1 MVLLF
6 LQSPTMNKIY
16 IHILFIAI
24 TGTVI
29 SCSPKNISTRYY
41 FQNEKVLDSIEE
53 SYKTISSKNPFSIG
67 FTSRDFNTVSVS
79 ILTDTLRYIYEFTVG
94 ESRLADTLTNYHLPA
109 KPVIDLIGQMQ
120 SIRCTWIN
128 TYDYYIDE
136 KKHSRIF
143 MSIKPV
149 ALKRPFKNA
158 KYYILTY
165 FQQPQYFDSQGQLL
179 ERRKLRRLRKI
190 NGEIFKR
197 INDKVCYT
205 VSVKFR

>member
-1 MVLLF
+1 MIK
-6 LQSPTMNKIY
+6 PYHT
-16 IHILFIAI
+16 ILFVVL
-24 TGTVI
+24 TGAVV

-53 SYKTISSKNPFSIG
+53 SYKKLNRTNPFSLG
-67 FTSRDFNTVSVS
+67 FTSRDFETVSVT
-79 ILTDTLRYIYEFTVG
+79 IDTDTLNYIYEFTVG
-94 ESRLADTLTNYHLPA
+94 ESRLADTLTKYNMPA
-109 KPVIDLIGQMQ
+109 TPVIELIKQMQ

-128 TYDYYIDE
+128 TYNYYVDE
-136 KKHSRIF
+136 NKRSLIF

-165 FQQPQYFDSQGQLL
+165 FQQPQYFDSEGQLL

>member
-1 MVLLF
+1 
-6 LQSPTMNKIY
+6 MNKTCY
-16 IHILFIAI
+16 TILFILLA
-24 TGTVI
+24 GVI
-29 SCSPKNISTRYY
+29 VSCSPKNISTRYY

-53 SYKTISSKNPFSIG
+53 SYKRISRVNPFSLG
-67 FTSRDFNTVSVS
+67 FTSRDFETVSLT
-79 ILTDTLRYIYEFTVG
+79 INTDTLNYIYEFTVG
-94 ESRLADTLTNYHLPA
+94 ESRLADTLTHYHLPSTA
-109 KPVIDLIGQMQ
+109 VIALVKQMQ

-128 TYDYYIDE
+128 TYDYYVDE
-136 KKHSRIF
+136 KKQSLIF

-158 KYYILTY
+158 KYYVLTY
-165 FQQPQYFDSQGQLL
+165 FQQPQYFDSEGQLL

>member
-1 MVLLF
+1 MLSAGF
-6 LQSPTMNKIY
+6 FN
-16 IHILFIAI
+16 
-24 TGTVI
+24 

-53 SYKTISSKNPFSIG
+53 SYKKINSINPFSIG
-67 FTSRDFNTVSVS
+67 FTSRDFNTVS
-79 ILTDTLRYIYEFTVG
+79 ITIHTDTLNYIYEFAVG
-94 ESRLADTLTNYHLPA
+94 ESRLPDTLTAYRLPSPA
-109 KPVIDLIGQMQ
+109 VINLIKKMQ

-128 TYDYYIDE
+128 TYDYYLDE
-136 KKHSRIF
+136 NKKTLIF

-149 ALKRPFKNA
+149 ALKAPFANA

-165 FQQPQYFDSQGQLL
+165 FQQKQYFDEKGNLL
-179 ERRKLRRLRKI
+179 ERRKLRRVRKI

-205 VSVKFR
+205 VSAKFR

>member
-1 MVLLF
+1 
-6 LQSPTMNKIY
+6 MNKIQG
-16 IHILFIAI
+16 IILSVVLA
-24 TGTVI
+24 GTIV

-53 SYKTISSKNPFSIG
+53 SYKRLSRTNPFSLG
-67 FTSRDFNTVSVS
+67 FTSRNFETVSVT
-79 ILTDTLRYIYEFTVG
+79 INTDTLNYIYEFTVG
-94 ESRLADTLTNYHLPA
+94 ESRLADTLTRYQLPA
-109 KPVIDLIGQMQ
+109 TAVTSLIKQMQ

-128 TYDYYIDE
+128 TYDYYVDE
-136 KKHSRIF
+136 DKQSLIF

-158 KYYILTY
+158 KYYVLTY